1 MRFSWLLALRRGV
14 VPGAL
19 GAVAASV
26 GIVAGKLA
34 GLAEGQ
40 PVNIAPGEAEVLAT
54 AAAAVLTASWPVL
67 RNVAKNHP
75 QAPDVLR
82 RIAAVLTCVALVAA
96 AGCVTTRTVAP
107 DGTVTEATTTD
118 QAQVAAY
125 VALVREIWTQYQ
137 QFEAQKAAME
147 PGDQKDK
154 MEQIVQMVQLLRTLT
169 PPPGG
174 VVTLPEGIATR

>member
-1 MRFSWLLALRRGV
+1 MSYPCLRPTAKDWAIV
-14 VPGAL
+14 VM
-19 GAVAASV
+19 
-26 GIVAGKLA
+26 
-34 GLAEGQ
+34 
-40 PVNIAPGEAEVLAT
+40 
-54 AAAAVLTASWPVL
+54 AAALVLC
-67 RNVAKNHP
+67 
-75 QAPDVLR
+75 
-82 RIAAVLTCVALVAA
+82 AALAA
-96 AGCVTTRTVAP
+96 TSCVTTRQTLP
-107 DGTVTEATTTD
+107 DGTVTEVTKAD